1 MSLCYYNR
9 IIFTVGGSVLNAI
22 VQNIFLPYTPEEI
35 EQKKTGQWVLE
46 FEGEADSK
54 ADRQFKLEDHV
65 IFQTDNILIRQ
76 HRRFAPYPMH
86 SHQFLEF
93 NYMYSGTSEQIV
105 NGIPYTLKEGE
116 LLLLDVNSQHELLPL
131 GEKDILLNFLF
142 KTRDININL
151 LKKIDNHSGSLTY
164 DFLMNAIL
172 EPGYNETHLILDLSR
187 EPEIQVTL
195 DQMILEFFS
204 KKRLGNEIMNAF
216 SQVLFLQLSRVYHS
230 QLAKI
235 YQKDGQSNLMIKILQ
250 QIENNYQSLTLGELA
265 DRLGYN
271 PNYLSNLIKKHTGNT
286 FKNLIIDQRL
296 HEAHNLVLSTRLSV
310 EAIAE
315 YVGFSNKTQFYKKY
329 REYFGDTPVN
339 IRKYR

>member
-1 MSLCYYNR
+1 M
-9 IIFTVGGSVLNAI
+9 LNAI